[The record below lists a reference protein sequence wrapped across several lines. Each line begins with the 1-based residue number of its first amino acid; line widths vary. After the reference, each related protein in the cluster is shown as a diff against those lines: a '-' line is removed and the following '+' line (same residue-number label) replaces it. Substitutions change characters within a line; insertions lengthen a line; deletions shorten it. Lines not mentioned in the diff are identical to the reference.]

1 MAPRAEADD
10 LTDWQLQCGE
20 IKQRGAQLLKTERWS
35 DCSFLVGDSPNQV
48 VMKAHKLILAMAS
61 PVFEA
66 MFYGPIAECA
76 NPILIPDIQPETFK
90 VLLEYIYTDNIELD
104 SFTSACSL
112 YYGAQKYM
120 LPHLLTV
127 CTTYLS
133 CNLTPELACPM
144 YEFVQMVGEK
154 PLIEECEKLIQ
165 TETSSILQNKGFE
178 EASIDTIEKIFAMDK
193 LNISNE
199 LDLFKAA
206 ERYAKSLDSSA
217 SATHCMETETWTE
230 NVDGQVIKEEKNTS
244 DDEDNANDE
253 NNEKDQENNKSN
265 DLPDHNYCIASTSK
279 EKDLGIGLIRK
290 LVQHIR
296 FLTLTPSQLAEYPTL
311 TSLLT
316 ESEILALMMN
326 TASTKTHVPMPP
338 GLSTSRER
346 RGS

>member
-1 MAPRAEADD
+1 MTPKADD
-10 LTDWQLQCGE
+10 PTDWQLQCGE

-35 DCSFLVGDSPNQV
+35 DCSFLVGESPEQV
-48 VMKAHKLILAMAS
+48 VLKDHKLILAMAS

-66 MFYGPIAECA
+66 MFYGPIAECD
-76 NPILIPDIQPETFK
+76 NPIPIPDIHPDTFK

-104 SFTSACSL
+104 SFTNACSL

-154 PLIEECEKLIQ
+154 PLVEECEKLIQ
-165 TETSSILQNKGFE
+165 SETSSILLNKGFE
-178 EASIDTIEKIFAMDK
+178 EATLDTIEKIFAMEK
-193 LNISNE
+193 LNISSE

-206 ERYAKSLDSSA
+206 ERFAKSLNISSSA
-217 SATHCMETETWTE
+217 TNCMETETFTE
-230 NVDGQVIKEEKNTS
+230 DVDGPVIKEEN
-244 DDEDNANDE
+244 NADK
-253 NNEKDQENNKSN
+253 NNEKKND

-279 EKDLGIGLIRK
+279 EKDLEIGLQCKTITRK

-311 TSLLT
+311 SSLLT

-338 GLSTSRER
+338 
-346 RGS
+346 